1 MAYKKL
7 AQSLVKRRL
16 LDRKKKYKPKGG
28 KTTPSSESE
37 GARVDPETGG
47 SVDTSRKLE
56 ARRRSGVEKI
66 TKGKASGDRGI
77 VAESTSQGTKERA
90 KTKVQLEKL
99 VRERKA
105 TAAQKRQLKEMEAK
119 DVADTSRAARTAAAT
134 RKANAAKEAGKDK
147 RDPRDTLMQTGEI
160 MEGYNPT
167 NREMQQAI
175 SNLNARKTDPKIR
188 KRMALLERRLTNA
201 PQTKGLSRES
211 RKELLNKKPKGM
223 KTKSYKKGGKIG
235 RGCGVALRGGGKVM
249 K

>member
-7 AQSLVKRRL
+7 AHSLVKRRL
-16 LDRKKKYKPKGG
+16 LDRKKKYKPKGE
-28 KTTPSSESE
+28 KTTPFSESE

-56 ARRRSGVEKI
+56 ARRLSGVEKI

-77 VAESTSQGTKERA
+77 VAESTSKGMIARSKRVANLETKEEKGIITKEEKRELDR
-90 KTKVQLEKL
+90 KT
-99 VRERKA
+99 
-105 TAAQKRQLKEMEAK
+105 AK
-119 DVADTSRAARTAAAT
+119 DVADKARADRTAAAT

-167 NREMQQAI
+167 DREMQQAI

-188 KRMALLERRLTNA
+188 ERMALLERRLTNA

-235 RGCGVALRGGGKVM
+235 RGCGAALRGGGKVM
-249 K
+249 R